1 MNDYEKV
8 EMALNILE
16 MAEVIQEFEDSV
28 WVKIDR
34 ADWEAL
40 WSQSEED
47 SYE

>member
-1 MNDYEKV
+1 MNDYKKV
-8 EMALNILE
+8 EMALDILE

-40 WSQSEED
+40 WFQSEEV
-47 SYE
+47 